1 MESTIPNHVAGGKTA
16 TRQAKTFV
24 CIIIGCQRLHTDWA
38 DALAIACNGAGYVRD
53 GRDLRLIHSEA
64 FEQTVRS

>member
-1 MESTIPNHVAGGKTA
+1 MDTIPNHAARGKRA

-53 GRDLRLIHSEA
+53 GADLRLIHSEA
-64 FEQTVRS
+64 FEQWVMQ